1 MCELNWST
9 SNSIHTKSVLSK
21 KIVTNSFAAA
31 RVGKIKGN
39 HKHDEQ
45 TGGIKIFSDVFF
57 VTMGSS
63 FKEGFISCR
72 ECVSQ
77 HDVCGMGFY
86 AKISNHNVDLIN
98 GSFLWCKNRQ
108 NRARTAHHKRFY
120 RFRHCSA
127 CILCVRRV
135 THLFHLAQFLSSSFR
150 FSLSVCPCI
159 SNAFSC
165 SDCIEWKENATFGA
179 LLKLI
184 QITKWYQSSKC
195 VRVKCGKNGDGDA
208 ITHT

>member
-1 MCELNWST
+1 MCASWIEARRT
-9 SNSIHTKSVLSK
+9 VQYSIHTKSVLSK

-45 TGGIKIFSDVFF
+45 TGGIKIFLDVFF

-150 FSLSVCPCI
+150 SQCVPAFRMLSLALIV
-159 SNAFSC
+159 SN
-165 SDCIEWKENATFGA
+165 ERRMQRLA
-179 LLKLI
+179 LYL
-184 QITKWYQSSKC
+184 
-195 VRVKCGKNGDGDA
+195 N
-208 ITHT
+208 